1 MKVGVDMNGVNNALA
16 RKRKGVLVAIA
27 VVIVLAA
34 LLYALVVYTNAR
46 REKAYDTMEKEIF
59 MAAKKLVDKE
69 KPFNDKVVF
78 SIDLDASKLVE
89 AKYLASLKDPADKK
103 KTCKSY
109 VNISN
114 PENNKY
120 EYIVLLECSQ
130 YKNKG
135 VKFDA
140 DGEIL
145 DREAYGDEI
154 PNFDDED
161 DNTTSDDSD
170 ITDNNTS
177 NDNIENDNVKK
188 IEIIDRSDGTCNE
201 EIEYF
206 YEDSEYKYYFACVL
220 SPYIFVV
227 VDGTEY
233 NIKTA
238 LNDGIITIE
247 DLYNNNFE
255 PFKEKK

>member
-1 MKVGVDMNGVNNALA
+1 MSIRFKTVS
-16 RKRKGVLVAIA
+16 
-27 VVIVLAA
+27 
-34 LLYALVVYTNAR
+34 
-46 REKAYDTMEKEIF
+46 YD
-59 MAAKKLVDKE
+59 
-69 KPFNDKVVF
+69 
-78 SIDLDASKLVE
+78 
-89 AKYLASLKDPADKK
+89 
-103 KTCKSY
+103 
-109 VNISN
+109 
-114 PENNKY
+114 KY

-161 DNTTSDDSD
+161 DNTTSGDSD
-170 ITDNNTS
+170 MTDDNNTS
-177 NDNIENDNVKK
+177 DDNIENDNVKK
-188 IEIIDRSDGTCNE
+188 IEIIDRSDGACNE

>member
-1 MKVGVDMNGVNNALA
+1 MNGVNNVLV

-34 LLYALVVYTNAR
+34 LMYALVVYTNAR

-103 KTCKSY
+103 KACKSY

-161 DNTTSDDSD
+161 DNTTSDEKYDE
-170 ITDNNTS
+170 DNNTS
-177 NDNIENDNVKK
+177 NDNIGNDNVKK
-188 IEIIDRSDGTCNE
+188 IEIIDWSDRTCNE

-233 NIKTA
+233 NIKKA

>member
-1 MKVGVDMNGVNNALA
+1 MNGVNNVLV

-34 LLYALVVYTNAR
+34 LMYALVVYTNVR

-161 DNTTSDDSD
+161 DNTTSGDSD
-170 ITDNNTS
+170 MTDDNNTS
-177 NDNIENDNVKK
+177 DDNIENDNVKK
-188 IEIIDRSDGTCNE
+188 IEIIDRSDGACNE

-247 DLYNNNFE
+247 DLYNNNCE

>member
-1 MKVGVDMNGVNNALA
+1 MLKVGVDMNGVNKVLVK
-16 RKRKGVLVAIA
+16 KRKGVVIAIA
-27 VVIVLAA
+27 AVIVLAVA
-34 LLYALVVYTNAR
+34 GYALVVYTNAKR
-46 REKAYDTMEKEIF
+46 TKAYDTMEKEIF

-89 AKYLASLKDPADKK
+89 AKYLASLKDPADRK

-140 DGEIL
+140 DGEVL

-161 DNTTSDDSD
+161 DNTTTD
-170 ITDNNTS
+170 DNNTS
-177 NDNIENDNVKK
+177 DDNTGNDNVKK
-188 IEIIDRSDGTCNE
+188 IEIVDRSDGACNE

-220 SPYIFVV
+220 SPYIFVI

-238 LNDGIITIE
+238 LNDGVITIE

-255 PFKEKK
+255 PLKEKK

>member
-1 MKVGVDMNGVNNALA
+1 MNGVNNALA

-89 AKYLASLKDPADKK
+89 AKYLASLKDPADRK

-145 DREAYGDEI
+145 DREAYGEEI
-154 PNFDDED
+154 PNFDDK
-161 DNTTSDDSD
+161 DDSTMTD
-170 ITDNNTS
+170 DNNTS
-177 NDNIENDNVKK
+177 DDNIENDNVKK
-188 IEIIDRSDGTCNE
+188 IEIIDRSDGACNE

>member
-1 MKVGVDMNGVNNALA
+1 MNGVNNVLV

-34 LLYALVVYTNAR
+34 LMYALVVYTNAR

-103 KTCKSY
+103 KACKSY

-154 PNFDDED
+154 PNFDDK
-161 DNTTSDDSD
+161 DDSTMTD
-170 ITDNNTS
+170 DNNTS
-177 NDNIENDNVKK
+177 DDNIENDNVKK
-188 IEIIDRSDGTCNE
+188 IEIIDRSDGACNE

>member
-1 MKVGVDMNGVNNALA
+1 MKVGVDMNGVGKTLIK
-16 RKRKGVLVAIA
+16 KRK
-27 VVIVLAA
+27 VVIIAIVIVIAI
-34 LLYALVVYTNAR
+34 VVVGYSFVIYTDAKKTKSY
-46 REKAYDTMEKEIF
+46 EKMEKEIF
-59 MAAKKLVDKE
+59 IGAKKLIEKE
-69 KPFNDKVVF
+69 KPFNDKMVF
-78 SIDLDASKLVE
+78 SVDLDASKLVE
-89 AKYLASLKDPADKK
+89 AKYLNDLKDPADRK
-103 KTCKSY
+103 KTCKAY
-109 VNISN
+109 VNVSN

-135 VKFDA
+135 IKFDA

-145 DREAYGDEI
+145 DREAYGNEI
-154 PNFDDED
+154 PNFDGDEADNGTIDD
-161 DNTTSDDSD
+161 DNINDGNNTN
-170 ITDNNTS
+170 TDNY
-177 NDNIENDNVKK
+177 KK
-188 IEIIDRSDGTCNE
+188 LDIIDRSEGACDG

-206 YEDSEYKYYFACVL
+206 YEDSKYKYYFACVL

-255 PFKEKK
+255 PFKEEK